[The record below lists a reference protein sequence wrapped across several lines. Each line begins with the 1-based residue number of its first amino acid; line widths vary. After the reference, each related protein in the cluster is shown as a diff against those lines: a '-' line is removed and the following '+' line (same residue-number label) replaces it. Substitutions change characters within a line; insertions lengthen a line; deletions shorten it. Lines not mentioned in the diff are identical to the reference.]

1 MAAVTDDAHQDLEL
15 TALAAVAEA
24 VLADLCSAALAIRAL
39 VGPVG
44 PDLYGADL
52 ADTDLASAN
61 LTGADLRE
69 ATLTRADLY
78 AADLAGAD
86 LTNADLRDAS
96 LRDANLAHVLWSRG
110 TLWPK
115 DKAPLI
121 QDRSEELR
129 PGVWRIVGTNPRC
142 MRTFLSGCRGRRRW
156 DRGRREH
163 VSLG

>member
-15 TALAAVAEA
+15 TALAAVGEA
-24 VLADLCSAALAIRAL
+24 VLADLRSAALAIRAL

-52 ADTDLASAN
+52 ADADLASAN
-61 LTGADLRE
+61 
-69 ATLTRADLY
+69 
-78 AADLAGAD
+78 LAGAD

-96 LRDANLAHVLWSRG
+96 LRGANLAHVLWSRG

-121 QDRSEELR
+121 QNRSEELR
-129 PGVWRIVGTNPRC
+129 PGVWRIVGTNPTEATPERD
-142 MRTFLSGCRGRRRW
+142 SCR
-156 DRGRREH
+156 
-163 VSLG
+163 